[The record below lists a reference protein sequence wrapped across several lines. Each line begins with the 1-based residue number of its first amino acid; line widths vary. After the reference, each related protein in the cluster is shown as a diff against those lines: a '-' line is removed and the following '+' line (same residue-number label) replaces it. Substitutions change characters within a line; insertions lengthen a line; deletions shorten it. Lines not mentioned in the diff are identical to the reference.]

1 MNLRLVSA
9 LSALLLAPMA
19 SAAWSGK
26 GEAGVVFASGNTD
39 TESGNANIEV
49 SNEVGD
55 WKHSAGF
62 SALYAS
68 NDGVDT
74 AKRWALFGGTERT
87 FNPKTYGLAAFRYED
102 DEFSGFDS
110 QTSLSLGVGRRFIDD
125 DQTKFNGTAGVGFKV
140 TESSDVRDATGALL
154 VAGERE
160 NEAIFRGTLDFER
173 KLTDTTSLINA
184 FIVEGAS
191 SNTFA
196 ENDLSLKVKVNDR
209 LALALGFVVRHNTDP
224 PLGFG
229 STDKVTTVN
238 LVYEIK

>member
-1 MNLRLVSA
+1 M
-9 LSALLLAPMA
+9 
-19 SAAWSGK
+19 
-26 GEAGVVFASGNTD
+26 
-39 TESGNANIEV
+39 
-49 SNEVGD
+49 
-55 WKHSAGF
+55 
-62 SALYAS
+62 
-68 NDGVDT
+68 
-74 AKRWALFGGTERT
+74 
-87 FNPKTYGLAAFRYED
+87 
-102 DEFSGFDS
+102 
-110 QTSLSLGVGRRFIDD
+110 
-125 DQTKFNGTAGVGFKV
+125 
-140 TESSDVRDATGALL
+140 L